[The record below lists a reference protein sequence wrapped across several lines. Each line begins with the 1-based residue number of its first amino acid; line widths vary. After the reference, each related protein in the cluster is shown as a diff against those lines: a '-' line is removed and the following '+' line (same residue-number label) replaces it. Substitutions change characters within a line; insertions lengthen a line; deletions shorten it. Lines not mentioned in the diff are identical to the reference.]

1 MRNYLFIFIVFF
13 LSCKQKE
20 EKEMQVETSS
30 KDTII
35 LTEDQLQHL
44 TLSTTSLSLQKI
56 DVSQSLSGKVV
67 ANAADYVSISAPAG
81 GFVKKI
87 NFLPGQR
94 FQKGQILVILEDVS
108 YIQIQEDFLKN
119 KVQLKTN
126 QLTYDRQK
134 ELYAQKSTSEKVLQ
148 AAESE
153 YQSSLVLHRSLSEK
167 MRFIGLN
174 PETFTSEKITRTVE
188 IRAPFTGIINKVLSN
203 TGKFLSPSEPIFE
216 VINPQGF
223 LLEIK
228 AFERDLPYL
237 KVGQTIEYHTL
248 TQKASSDKAR
258 IISIG
263 SMVNEDGTIPIFAQ
277 PFQKTDLAL
286 GAFVQTLVHTEN
298 REVEVLPTTAIQNF
312 ENKWYVFIEH
322 QKGTYEMVEVEI
334 GQQDATYTE
343 IKNASRLQSY
353 TIVNKGAY
361 QLLMGL
367 KNTADQE

>member
-1 MRNYLFIFIVFF
+1 MRNYLFILILF
-13 LSCKQKE
+13 LLGCKPEE
-20 EKEMQVETSS
+20 EKEQQEVPSS
-30 KDTII
+30 KNTIT
-35 LTEDQLQHL
+35 LTEDQLSHINI
-44 TLSTTSLSLQKI
+44 STSSLSLQKM

-94 FQKGQILVILEDVS
+94 FQKGQILAVLEDVS
-108 YIQIQEDFLKN
+108 YIQIQEDFLRN

-134 ELYAQKSTSEKVLQ
+134 ELYAQKSTSEKALQ

-153 YQSSLVLHRSLSEK
+153 YQSTLVLHRSLSEK

-174 PETFTSEKITRTVE
+174 PETFTSEKISRTLE
-188 IRAPFTGIINKVLSN
+188 IRAPFAGIINKVLSN
-203 TGKFLSPSEPIFE
+203 TGKYLSPSEPVFE

-237 KVGQTIEYHTL
+237 NVGQELEFQAL
-248 TQKASSDKAR
+248 TQKEPSAKAR
-258 IISIG
+258 IVSIG
-263 SMVNEDGTIPIFAQ
+263 SMVNEDGTIPVLAQ
-277 PFQKTDLAL
+277 PFQKNDLAL
-286 GAFVQTLVHTEN
+286 GTFVQTLVHTEN
-298 REVEVLPTTAIQNF
+298 REVQVLPTTSIQNF
-312 ENKWYVFIEH
+312 ENKWYVFIEL

-343 IKNASRLQSY
+343 IKNAEVLKGSS
-353 TIVNKGAY
+353 IVSQGAY

-367 KNTADQE
+367 KNTSEE